1 MEGYL
6 RRLAASGLAYQ
17 ASSLLAALLALF
29 TLPLYTRHL
38 SEADFGYAE
47 TLLTLVILTSIL
59 LRAGM
64 GEAFVRH
71 WYDQQGADA
80 RAAPGAHDDE
90 LRADHDDARADRRRA
105 ARRAAVAADSRN
117 ARRDA
122 DGLRRRRHLDVHE
135 PRDGIRAA
143 ARRGAPARVHA
154 RVGLQ
159 RRADR
164 ER

>member
-38 SEADFGYAE
+38 SQADFGYAE

-64 GEAFVRH
+64 GEAFIRH
-71 WYDQQGADA
+71 WYDTPDDTQRRRLPATRA
-80 RAAPGAHDDE
+80 RAACT
-90 LRADHDDARADRRRA
+90 RAMRDCPASATRAGRR
-105 ARRAAVAADSRN
+105 
-117 ARRDA
+117 
-122 DGLRRRRHLDVHE
+122 
-135 PRDGIRAA
+135 
-143 ARRGAPARVHA
+143 PAT
-154 RVGLQ
+154 
-159 RRADR
+159 
-164 ER
+164 